1 MEHRDETEHERRR
14 GQLPGGL
21 DERRLA
27 AWRALLTAHATVI
40 EQIERD
46 LAAARQVPL
55 GSYDVLLALAEAP
68 NRRLRMRELAAAVV
82 LNRSTLTRRVDR
94 LEAEGL
100 LVRERCADDRRGAY
114 ATLTDAGRA
123 ALRAAW
129 PIYADGIARY
139 FARALT
145 DAETDTL
152 THALTRI
159 YTPTTPNTP

>member
-1 MEHRDETEHERRR
+1 MEKRDDSGRGHPR
-14 GQLPGGL
+14 GQLPDGL

-27 AWRALLTAHATVI
+27 AWRALLTAQATVI

-55 GSYDVLLALAEAP
+55 GSYDVLLVLAEAP
-68 NRRLRMRELAAAVV
+68 NRRLRMRELASAVV

-114 ATLTDAGRA
+114 ATLTDAGRI

-129 PIYADGIARY
+129 PIYAEGIARY

-145 DAETDTL
+145 DAEADTL

-159 YTPTTPNTP
+159 YTPTAPNTP